1 MIFKKKKLI
10 KVFKN
15 HKILKK
21 EKNNILVELLYQIT
35 NLKLSDDKS
44 FLLNYLNIPYLE
56 ISHRQFLLQTLI
68 SNRYLVFAKN
78 L

>member
-56 ISHRQFLLQTLI
+56 ISHRQFLC
-68 SNRYLVFAKN
+68 
-78 L
+78 